1 MDQNIRVRDTHLLN
15 SDDDSMQG
23 VTAEGVVVP
32 VVAEGVVVPVVTEGV
47 VVLVVTEGV
56 AALVVME
63 EVAAPVVAEG
73 VEFDGVGEGEKK
85 VDEFDEGSDGTCV
98 DEEAIN
104 NGDVWGMGLQ

>member
-1 MDQNIRVRDTHLLN
+1 
-15 SDDDSMQG
+15 MQG

-32 VVAEGVVVPVVTEGV
+32 VVAEGV
-47 VVLVVTEGV
+47 

-63 EVAAPVVAEG
+63 EVAAPVVTEG

-85 VDEFDEGSDGTCV
+85 VDEFDKGSDGTCV

-104 NGDVWGMGLQ
+104 NGNVWGMGLQ